1 MNVSD
6 VAITSINGRGRLDG
20 HLSPDV
26 AIMDLQRE
34 VSRIS
39 GMLNMLAITQPAM
52 SAHCTAEPPSP
63 FLEDHQIQRARR
75 EVIDGIGPSDVPTV
89 TATEVRA
96 ILQQRRAREQFFDA
110 DLFADPAW
118 DMMLDLYVAWLDRKR
133 VSVSSL
139 CIAAAV
145 PATTALRWI
154 RAMEEKGHFVRKPD
168 QHDAR
173 RIYVELSGE
182 ALLKLH
188 RYFAQTQHVP
198 RYI

>member
-6 VAITSINGRGRLDG
+6 VTTTPDSGRGRLAD
-20 HLSPDV
+20 HLSTDV
-26 AIMDLQRE
+26 AIMNLQRE
-34 VSRIS
+34 VIRMS
-39 GMLNMLAITQPAM
+39 GLLNSLALQTPA
-52 SAHCTAEPPSP
+52 TAARRTTEPPSP
-63 FLEDHQIQRARR
+63 FLEDHQIERARR
-75 EVIDGIGPSDVPTV
+75 EMIDGIGPSDVPTV

-154 RAMEEKGHFVRKPD
+154 RAMEDKGHFVRKPD

-173 RIYVELSGE
+173 RIYVDLSGE

-188 RYFAQTQHVP
+188 RYFAQTPKVP